1 MYKLVT
7 VEEAA
12 ALIRDGETIAFNG
25 FGSMGFPEQI
35 ALAVGERFTKTGSPR
50 GMTFLA
56 HAGQGVWQKG
66 RMVEN
71 MCQPGMVDCLIG
83 GHITPM
89 VNLCEQISDNAIEGY
104 NFPMGIMSH
113 LMRATAGRKPG
124 ILTKIGLGTFIDPR
138 FGGGALNERSRRKL
152 VELMEIDGEE
162 YLFYKALKPTCTIL
176 RGTTADPEGNITLEK
191 EALYSDA
198 YSTALAVKACGGTVI
213 FQVERLSAVPADPR
227 KVKIPGILVDYI
239 AVVPEQ
245 WMSVITPYN
254 PAYIGEWH
262 MPEEQ
267 VPAMIEDIK
276 EKGTKAG
283 RKRERNQL
291 HELIARR
298 AAMELADGAIINLG
312 IGIPEMIPQAAKD
325 MGLDMKYTL
334 TVEGGVIGGTPA
346 PSFDFGCA
354 VNPEVIQDMA
364 LQFDLYDSGCLDATF
379 VGAMQIDC
387 RGNVNVSKT
396 GDKVIGVG
404 GFTNLTQ
411 SAKKVV
417 YCFPF
422 TAGGLQVDVSD
433 RGISV
438 VQEGRF
444 RKFCSHIDQISAS
457 GDVAMRAGQEVLY
470 ITERCV
476 FRLVEGGIML
486 TEIADGI
493 SLEDD
498 ILANMDFR
506 PMIAESLKTMEF
518 GGDLADE

>member
-1 MYKLVT
+1 MFKIVT

-12 ALIRDGETIAFNG
+12 ALIDNGESIAFNG

-35 ALAVGERFTKTGSPR
+35 ALAVGERFKKTGAPKD
-50 GMTFLA
+50 MTFMA

-66 RMVEN
+66 RMVED
-71 MCQPGMVDCLIG
+71 MCQPGMVKCFIG

-89 VNLCEQISDNAIEGY
+89 VSICEQISDNTIEGY

-113 LMRATAGRKPG
+113 LMRASAGRKPG
-124 ILTKIGLGTFIDPR
+124 IITKIGLGTFIDPR
-138 FGGGALNERSRRKL
+138 YGGGALNESSKQRL
-152 VELMEIDGEE
+152 VELMEIGGEE

-176 RGTTADPEGNITLEK
+176 RGTTADPSGNITMEN

-198 YSTALAVKACGGTVI
+198 YSTALAVKANGGKVI
-213 FQVERLSAVPADPR
+213 VQVERLSSVPAAPR
-227 KVKIPGILVDYI
+227 QVKIPGVLIDYI

-262 MPEEQ
+262 MPEDEI
-267 VPAMIEDIK
+267 PAMIEDIK
-276 EKGTKAG
+276 SRGEKAG
-283 RKRERNQL
+283 RKRERNRL

-298 AAMELADGAIINLG
+298 AAKELSDGAIVNLG
-312 IGIPEMIPQAAKD
+312 IGIPEMIPQAASD
-325 MGLDMKYTL
+325 MGLNMKYTL

-354 VNPEVIQDMA
+354 VNPEMIQDMA

-379 VGAMQIDC
+379 VGAMQIDAN
-387 RGNVNVSKT
+387 GNVNVSKT
-396 GDKVIGVG
+396 GNRVIGVG

-422 TAGGLQVDVSD
+422 TAGGLEIDISD
-433 RGISV
+433 SGLKV
-438 VQEGRF
+438 VKEGKY
-444 RKFCSHIDQISAS
+444 RKFCSYIDQVSAS
-457 GDVAMRAGQEVLY
+457 GEYALKAGQEVLY
-470 ITERCV
+470 VTERCV
-476 FRLVEGGIML
+476 FRLVQGGIML
-486 TEIADGI
+486 TEIAKGI
-493 SLEDD
+493 SLEED
-498 ILANMDFR
+498 ILANMDFM
-506 PMIAESLKTMEF
+506 PLIADNLKEM
-518 GGDLADE
+518 